1 MSGDRAKLFKR
12 IASAE
17 VSAMINWLVRPI
29 MIVAAVIAGWFV
41 ARDAVNFSIIQLV
54 VALLLVTALVG
65 LAAIVETLTD
75 RADSNKRPK

>member
-1 MSGDRAKLFKR
+1 
-12 IASAE
+12 
-17 VSAMINWLVRPI
+17 MINWLVRPI